1 MTKVIHV
8 VAGRPLYR
16 GSLYAALSPSLSAT
30 HTHTHIYRS
39 ISYLSI
45 YISIPVCLLRVV
57 VPMTV
62 PSSCSWMVA
71 YWVDWSTS
79 RCLDSAATAVACCT
93 STLGSELSLCSC
105 CRYTRSQWLLR
116 RYSDVDYTFLSYNPI
131 YPSINL
137 SNLSIH
143 LSIHPSCLSI
153 VDDDDDDDL
162 CSSSVDHSSSNG
174 SAASS
179 SECWCV

>member
-1 MTKVIHV
+1 MQ
-8 VAGRPLYR
+8 L
-16 GSLYAALSPSLSAT
+16 SLSLSLSLCNSHS
-30 HTHTHIYRS
+30 HTYIYLYL
-39 ISYLSI
+39 ISL
-45 YISIPVCLLRVV
+45 YISIPVYLLRVV

-71 YWVDWSTS
+71 YWAGWSTS

-116 RYSDVDYTFLSYNPI
+116 RYSDVDYTILCHNPI
-131 YPSINL
+131 YPSINP

-162 CSSSVDHSSSNG
+162 CSSSADQSSSNG
-174 SAASS
+174 SAATS